1 MKKLLALAIAAA
13 IASPMAIAANTP
25 DNIGD
30 VTYLGNI
37 VANSP
42 MWQWTVNDYPG
53 GRLDVKPS
61 AATTAN
67 GKTTYPLTAS
77 PFIAVN
83 GYLPSLLSINEGSLN
98 SNIGVVDVTT
108 FTDGNGNPIADI
120 TDAKK
125 GAVTFT
131 ITANSTN
138 ISGTPVTGK
147 LTLTSTEL
155 RAVRVAGSS
164 SINGQKSSFRTVL
177 LASTTAFL
185 PSAGSSCFSGVGSY
199 TTTSNVVGG
208 TAITPTVGEQ
218 SATAFNALLAA
229 LSSADDIGN
238 APKLSTLTGYTDNT
252 AAAGNSSCV
261 NGTAS
266 LSGGLVTGS
275 QSIKIDYLSAAHIV
289 ELTPKNLVFNE
300 PVSGAW
306 NATLNVTAYQM

>member
-1 MKKLLALAIAAA
+1 MKNILVLAILAV

-25 DNIGD
+25 DNVGD

-42 MWQWTVNDYPG
+42 MWEWTVNNYPE

-61 AATTAN
+61 ASTTAN

-77 PFIAVN
+77 PFIAVS
-83 GYLPSLLSINEGSLN
+83 GYLPSLLSINEGTLN
-98 SNIGVVDVTT
+98 SNIGIGDITT

-120 TDAKK
+120 TDAKN

-138 ISGTPVTGK
+138 INGTPVTGK

-155 RAVRVAGSS
+155 RGLRIASTLNS
-164 SINGQKSSFRTVL
+164 GQKSSQRFIL
-177 LASTTAFL
+177 LASTTVRL
-185 PSAGSSCFSGVGSY
+185 PTAGSSCFSGVGSY
-199 TTTSNVVGG
+199 SSTSTVIGG
-208 TAITPTVGEQ
+208 TATAPTVGEQ
-218 SATAFNALLAA
+218 SATAFSALVAA
-229 LSSADDIGN
+229 LSSADANGI
-238 APKLSTLTGYTDNT
+238 APKFATLTGYTENN
-252 AAAGNSSCV
+252 AAAGSSNCV
-261 NGTAS
+261 TRTAS
-266 LSGGLVTGS
+266 LTGGLVTGA
-275 QSIKIDYLSAAHIV
+275 QSTKIDYLSAAHIV
-289 ELTPKNLVFNE
+289 ELTPKSLAFNE